1 MTDSSGLIM
10 GEVANQA
17 ESAQYPTSARIGIR
31 GMHCAACVAKVER
44 ALSQTPG
51 VLRASVNLASEEALV
66 EYRPAQVGLPGLGA
80 AVASSGFEMLERG
93 EAAEEEVERQHRD
106 DYLRLKKKLIV
117 SALLTAVILMGSM
130 TPLLSFLP
138 FGAPVWLF
146 VLTTPVQFW
155 VGGQFYRSAWARA
168 RHGSSDMNTLIVV
181 GTSAAYLY
189 STVAVFAPGFFV
201 TVGQRPQMYFDT
213 AAVIITL
220 ILLGRLLEARAK
232 RRTTQAIRRL
242 AQLQPK
248 TATLLR
254 GEGEQEAV
262 PIEQVQL
269 GDRVLVRPG
278 ESIPVDGIVQAG
290 SSAVDESMLTGESLP
305 VEKQP
310 GDSVTG
316 ATLNTMGALTVLA
329 TKVGKATA
337 LARIIDLV
345 RQAQGSKA
353 PIQRLADTI
362 AAYFVPAVI
371 ATAVVTFCL
380 WLTFGPEP
388 SLSFALMTFVAV
400 LIIACPCSLGLA
412 TPTAIMVG
420 TGRGAE
426 SGVLIKGGE
435 ILERAHTLTTVV
447 FDKTGT
453 LTTGK
458 PAVTEVIPSEA
469 LPERA
474 RLSGAEV
481 LRVAARAEWHS
492 EHPLGQAVVQH
503 AQARG
508 MTLGPVESFV
518 ALAGHGA
525 EARLEGKLVLVGSR
539 RLLAQRGLQSGDL
552 PEHAE
557 RLAREG
563 KTPLYV
569 VVNRR
574 VVGLIAVADTLKPQ
588 AAEDVRRLQH
598 MGLEVVML
606 TGDNRHT
613 AQAIARQAGIAQVL
627 AEVLPEEKAAEI
639 ARLQANGAAVAMV
652 GDGINDAPALAQA
665 TVGIAVGSGTD
676 IALEA
681 ADITLLRGE
690 LSGVATAI
698 ALSRRT
704 VQVIRQ
710 NLFWAFAYNTAGIP
724 LAAGLLYPFFGILL
738 DPMLAA
744 SAMALSSVSVLT
756 NSLRLR
762 TMRLAESA
770 S

>member
-1 MTDSSGLIM
+1 MTGGNGFTMGGVTERTESTQSSI
-10 GEVANQA
+10 
-17 ESAQYPTSARIGIR
+17 STRIGIR

-51 VLRASVNLASEEALV
+51 VLRAGVNLASEEALV
-66 EYRPAQVGLPGLGA
+66 EYLPGQVSLPGLEA
-80 AVASSGFEMLERG
+80 AVASTGFEMVERG
-93 EAAEEEVERQHRD
+93 ESAEEEVERQHRD
-106 DYLRLKKKLIV
+106 DYLRLKRKLIV
-117 SALLTAVILMGSM
+117 STVLTVVILMGSM
-130 TPLLSFLP
+130 TPLLSLLP
-138 FGAPVWLF
+138 LGAPVWLF

-155 VGGQFYRSAWARA
+155 VGGQFYRNAWSRA
-168 RHGSSDMNTLIVV
+168 RHGSSDMNTLIAV

-201 TVGQRPQMYFDT
+201 AVGQRPQMYFDT

-232 RRTTQAIRRL
+232 RRTTEAIRRL

-248 TATLLR
+248 TATVLR
-254 GEGEQEAV
+254 GEGEQETV
-262 PIEQVQL
+262 PVEQVQV

-278 ESIPVDGIVQAG
+278 ESMPVDGVVRAG

-305 VEKQP
+305 VEKRP
-310 GDSVTG
+310 GDGVTG
-316 ATLNTMGALTVLA
+316 ATLNTMGALTILA
-329 TKVGKATA
+329 TKVGKETA

-371 ATAVVTFCL
+371 VTAVITFCL
-380 WLTFGPEP
+380 WLTFGPDP
-388 SLSFALMTFVAV
+388 SLTFALMTFVAV

-420 TGRGAE
+420 TGRGADH
-426 SGVLIKGGE
+426 GVLIKGGE

-458 PAVTEVIPSEA
+458 PAVTEVTPSET

-474 RLSGAEV
+474 ALSSEEI
-481 LRVAARAEWHS
+481 LCVAARAEWHS
-492 EHPLGQAVVQH
+492 EHPLGQAVVQQAK
-503 AQARG
+503 AQEV
-508 MTLGPVESFV
+508 TLGPVESFV
-518 ALAGHGA
+518 ALAGHGV
-525 EARLEGKLVLVGSR
+525 EARIDGKLVLVGSR
-539 RLLAQRGLQSGDL
+539 RFLVQRGIQSDDML
-552 PEHAE
+552 EHGE

-588 AAEDVRRLQH
+588 AAEAVRRLQQ
-598 MGLEVVML
+598 MGLEAVML
-606 TGDNRHT
+606 TGDNQYT
-613 AQAIARQAGIAQVL
+613 AHAIARQAGIARVL
-627 AEVLPEEKAAEI
+627 AEVLPEDKAAEI
-639 ARLQANGAAVAMV
+639 ARLQDNGATVAMV

-665 TVGIAVGSGTD
+665 TVGIAVGTGTD

-681 ADITLLRGE
+681 ADITLMRGE
-690 LSGVATAI
+690 VSGVAVAI

-704 VQVIRQ
+704 VQIIRQ

-724 LAAGLLYPFFGILL
+724 LAAGLLYPFFGVLL
-738 DPMLAA
+738 DPMVAA

-762 TMRLAESA
+762 TMRLGESA
-770 S
+770 V

>member
-1 MTDSSGLIM
+1 M
-10 GEVANQA
+10 EAVA
-17 ESAQYPTSARIGIR
+17 ESTQNPTSTRIGIR
-31 GMHCAACVAKVER
+31 GMHCAACVDKVER

-51 VLRASVNLASEEALV
+51 VVRASVNLASEEALV
-66 EYRPAQVGLPGLGA
+66 EYLPGQVSLPGLGA
-80 AVASSGFEMLERG
+80 AVASSGFEMVERG
-93 EAAEEEVERQHRD
+93 EAAEEEVDRQHRT
-106 DYLRLKKKLIV
+106 DYLLLKRKLIV
-117 SALLTAVILMGSM
+117 SAVLTVMILVGSM

-168 RHGSSDMNTLIVV
+168 RHGSSDMNTLIAV

-189 STVAVFAPGFFV
+189 STVAVFAPGFFMA
-201 TVGQRPQMYFDT
+201 VGQQPQVYFDT

-232 RRTTQAIRRL
+232 RRTTEAIRRL

-248 TATLLR
+248 TATVLR
-254 GEGEQEAV
+254 GEGEQETV
-262 PIEQVQL
+262 PVAQVQV

-278 ESIPVDGIVQAG
+278 ESVPVDGIVQAG

-329 TKVGKATA
+329 TKVGKETA

-353 PIQRLADTI
+353 PIQRLADMI

-380 WLTFGPEP
+380 WLMFGPDP
-388 SLSFALMTFVAV
+388 SLTFALMTFVAV

-426 SGVLIKGGE
+426 YGVLIKGGE

-458 PAVTEVIPSEA
+458 PTVTDVMPSET

-474 RLSGAEV
+474 ALSSEDI
-481 LRVAARAEWHS
+481 LRMAARAEWQS
-492 EHPLGQAVVQH
+492 EHPLGQAVVQ
-503 AQARG
+503 QAKTQG
-508 MTLGPVESFV
+508 LTLGPVESFV
-518 ALAGHGA
+518 ALAGHGV
-525 EARLEGKLVLVGSR
+525 EARIDGKLVLVGSR
-539 RLLAQRGLQSGDL
+539 RFLAQRGIQSDDML
-552 PEHAE
+552 EHAE
-557 RLAREG
+557 RFSREG

-574 VVGLIAVADTLKPQ
+574 IVGLIAVADTLKPQ
-588 AAEDVRRLQH
+588 AADAVYRLQH
-598 MGLEVVML
+598 MGIETVML

-613 AQAIARQAGIAQVL
+613 ARAIARQAGITRVL
-627 AEVLPEEKAAEI
+627 AEVLPEDKAVEI
-639 ARLQANGAAVAMV
+639 ARLQDNGAAVAMV

-665 TVGIAVGSGTD
+665 TVGIAVGTGTD

-681 ADITLLRGE
+681 ADVTLMRGE

-698 ALSRRT
+698 ELSRQT
-704 VQVIRQ
+704 VQIIRQ

-738 DPMLAA
+738 DPMVAA

-762 TMRLAESA
+762 TMRLGESA
-770 S
+770 V

>member
-1 MTDSSGLIM
+1 M
-10 GEVANQA
+10 EAVA
-17 ESAQYPTSARIGIR
+17 ESTQSSASTRIGIR
-31 GMHCAACVAKVER
+31 GMHCAACVAKVEQ

-66 EYRPAQVGLPGLGA
+66 EYLPGRVSLPGLGA
-80 AVASSGFEMLERG
+80 AVASTGFEMVERG
-93 EAAEEEVERQHRD
+93 ESAEEEVERQHRD
-106 DYLRLKKKLIV
+106 DYLLLKRKLIV
-117 SALLTAVILMGSM
+117 SAVLTVVILMGSM

-138 FGAPVWLF
+138 LGAPVWLF

-155 VGGQFYRSAWARA
+155 VGGQFYRNAWARA
-168 RHGSSDMNTLIVV
+168 QHGSSDMNTLIAV

-201 TVGQRPQMYFDT
+201 EVGQQPQMYFDT

-232 RRTTQAIRRL
+232 RRTTEAIRRL

-248 TATLLR
+248 TATVLH
-254 GEGEQEAV
+254 GEGEQETV
-262 PIEQVQL
+262 PVEQVQV
-269 GDRVLVRPG
+269 GDQVLVRPG
-278 ESIPVDGIVQAG
+278 ESIPIDGIVRAG

-305 VEKQP
+305 VEKRP

-329 TKVGKATA
+329 TKVGKETT

-353 PIQRLADTI
+353 PIQRLADTVV
-362 AAYFVPAVI
+362 AYFVPAVI

-380 WLTFGPEP
+380 WLMFGPSP
-388 SLSFALMTFVAV
+388 SLTFALMTFVAV

-426 SGVLIKGGE
+426 YGVLIKGGE

-458 PAVTEVIPSEA
+458 PAVTEVIPSET
-469 LPERA
+469 LPERI
-474 RLSGAEV
+474 RLNSEEV
-481 LRVAARAEWHS
+481 LCVAARAEWQS
-492 EHPLGQAVVQH
+492 EHPLGQAAVQQAK
-503 AQARG
+503 AQG
-508 MTLGPVESFV
+508 LNLGPVESFV
-518 ALAGHGA
+518 ALAGHGV
-525 EARLEGKLVLVGSR
+525 EARIDGKLVLVGSR
-539 RLLAQRGLQSGDL
+539 RLLAQRGIQSDDIL
-552 PEHAE
+552 EHGE
-557 RLAREG
+557 RLSREG

-574 VVGLIAVADTLKPQ
+574 VVGLIAVADTLKPR
-588 AAEDVRRLQH
+588 AAEAVRRLQQ
-598 MGLEVVML
+598 MGLEAVML
-606 TGDNRHT
+606 TGDNQYT
-613 AQAIARQAGIAQVL
+613 AQAIARQVGITRVL
-627 AEVLPEEKAAEI
+627 AEVLPEDKAAEI
-639 ARLQANGAAVAMV
+639 VRLQDNGAAVAMV

-665 TVGIAVGSGTD
+665 TVGIAVGTGTD

-681 ADITLLRGE
+681 ADITLMRGE
-690 LSGVATAI
+690 LSGVAMAI

-704 VQVIRQ
+704 VQIIRQ

-724 LAAGLLYPFFGILL
+724 LAAGLLYPSLGILL
-738 DPMLAA
+738 DPMVAA

-762 TMRLAESA
+762 TMRLGESA
-770 S
+770 V

>member
-1 MTDSSGLIM
+1 M
-10 GEVANQA
+10 
-17 ESAQYPTSARIGIR
+17 
-31 GMHCAACVAKVER
+31 
-44 ALSQTPG
+44 
-51 VLRASVNLASEEALV
+51 
-66 EYRPAQVGLPGLGA
+66 EYLPAQVSLPGLGA
-80 AVASSGFEMLERG
+80 AVASTGFEMVERG
-93 EAAEEEVERQHRD
+93 EAAQEEVERQHRD
-106 DYLRLKKKLIV
+106 DYLLLKKKLIV
-117 SALLTAVILMGSM
+117 SALLTVAILIGSM

-138 FGAPVWLF
+138 FGVPVWLF

-201 TVGQRPQMYFDT
+201 TVGQQPQMYFDT

-232 RRTTQAIRRL
+232 RRTTEAIRRL

-262 PIEQVQL
+262 PVEQVQV

-278 ESIPVDGIVQAG
+278 ESIPVDGIVRAG

-310 GDSVTG
+310 GDRVTG
-316 ATLNTMGALTVLA
+316 ATLNTVGALTVLA
-329 TKVGKATA
+329 TKVGKETA

-380 WLTFGPEP
+380 WLLLGPDP
-388 SLSFALMTFVAV
+388 SLTFALMTFVAV

-458 PAVTEVIPSEA
+458 PAVTEVVPSET
-469 LPERA
+469 LPERV
-474 RLSGAEV
+474 RLSRAEV
-481 LRVAARAEWHS
+481 LRMAACAEWHS

-503 AQARG
+503 AQALG

-518 ALAGHGA
+518 ALAGHGV
-525 EARLEGKLVLVGSR
+525 EARLAGKLILVGSR
-539 RLLAQRGLQSGDL
+539 RLLAQRGIQSGEM
-552 PEHAE
+552 PEQAE
-557 RLAREG
+557 RLSREG

-588 AAEDVRRLQH
+588 AAEDIRRLQR
-598 MGLEVVML
+598 MGLEAVML

-613 AQAIARQAGIAQVL
+613 AHAIARQAGIARVL

-639 ARLQANGAAVAMV
+639 ARIQANGAAVAMV

-665 TVGIAVGSGTD
+665 TVGIAVGTGTD

-704 VQVIRQ
+704 VQIIRQ

-738 DPMLAA
+738 DPMVAA

-762 TMRLAESA
+762 TIRLGESA
-770 S
+770 P

>member
-1 MTDSSGLIM
+1 M
-10 GEVANQA
+10 EAVA
-17 ESAQYPTSARIGIR
+17 ESTQSSASTRIGIR
-31 GMHCAACVAKVER
+31 GMHCAACVAKVEQ

-66 EYRPAQVGLPGLGA
+66 EYLPGQVSLPGLGA
-80 AVASSGFEMLERG
+80 AVASTGFEMVERG
-93 EAAEEEVERQHRD
+93 ESAEEEVERQHRD
-106 DYLRLKKKLIV
+106 DYLLLKRKLIV
-117 SALLTAVILMGSM
+117 SAVLTVVILMGSM

-138 FGAPVWLF
+138 LGAPVWLF

-155 VGGQFYRSAWARA
+155 VGGQFYRNAWARA
-168 RHGSSDMNTLIVV
+168 QHGSSDMNTLIAV

-201 TVGQRPQMYFDT
+201 EVGQQPQMYFDT

-232 RRTTQAIRRL
+232 RRTTEAIRRL

-248 TATLLR
+248 TATVLH
-254 GEGEQEAV
+254 GEGEQETV
-262 PIEQVQL
+262 PVEQVQV
-269 GDRVLVRPG
+269 GDQVLVRPG
-278 ESIPVDGIVQAG
+278 ESIPIDGIVRAG

-305 VEKQP
+305 VEKRP

-329 TKVGKATA
+329 TKVGKETA
-337 LARIIDLV
+337 LARIIDIV

-353 PIQRLADTI
+353 PIQRLADTVV
-362 AAYFVPAVI
+362 AYFVPVVI

-380 WLTFGPEP
+380 WLMFGPSP
-388 SLSFALMTFVAV
+388 SLTFALMTFVAV

-426 SGVLIKGGE
+426 YGVLIKGGE

-458 PAVTEVIPSEA
+458 PAVTEVIPSET
-469 LPERA
+469 LPERI
-474 RLSGAEV
+474 RLNSEEV
-481 LRVAARAEWHS
+481 LCVAARAEWQS
-492 EHPLGQAVVQH
+492 EHPLGQAAVQQAK
-503 AQARG
+503 AQG
-508 MTLGPVESFV
+508 LNLGPVESFV
-518 ALAGHGA
+518 ALAGHGV
-525 EARLEGKLVLVGSR
+525 EARIDGKLVLVGSR
-539 RLLAQRGLQSGDL
+539 RLLAQRSIQSDDML
-552 PEHAE
+552 EHGE
-557 RLAREG
+557 RLSREG

-574 VVGLIAVADTLKPQ
+574 VVGLIAVADTLKPR
-588 AAEDVRRLQH
+588 AAEAVRRLQQ
-598 MGLEVVML
+598 MGLEAVML
-606 TGDNRHT
+606 TGDNQYT
-613 AQAIARQAGIAQVL
+613 AQAIARQVGITRVL
-627 AEVLPEEKAAEI
+627 AEVLPEDKAAEI
-639 ARLQANGAAVAMV
+639 VRLQDNGAAVAMV

-665 TVGIAVGSGTD
+665 TVGIAVGTGTD

-681 ADITLLRGE
+681 ADITLMRGE
-690 LSGVATAI
+690 LSGVAMAI

-704 VQVIRQ
+704 VQIIRQ

-724 LAAGLLYPFFGILL
+724 LAAGLLYPSLGILL
-738 DPMLAA
+738 DPMVAA

-762 TMRLAESA
+762 TMRLGESA
-770 S
+770 V